1 MPTILPDGGEGR
13 RSSIKVNNQ
22 YTRSIKIRSATSLIV
37 GMIIGSGIFSSPG
50 FVTKYVGSPGAT
62 IIVWVSC
69 GFVSYLGALCYS
81 ELGAALP
88 FTGGE
93 TVYFERAFG
102 RMAAFL
108 YVWVSTTVARPA
120 GIALS
125 AIVFSDYTC
134 SLRWGTNTPPPGNAR
149 TGVAIGAIAFLCLV
163 QMINTHLATLS
174 IAAFTILKIALVTLL
189 CCLGLFDVIAQK
201 NDTGQLNPK
210 VAFHHTS
217 SNPGD
222 WVLAFANCLYAYNGW
237 NVLNLTAAE
246 VHNPAKVIPQAIQ
259 IGLLV
264 SVVSFTWINIA
275 YLMKLD
281 VDIVSGS
288 QTVAIDFTE
297 NFGSTMVIIVTVGVA
312 LASIGTCNG
321 SLFAGAQAIRES
333 GRSLV
338 LPRFFSGQLQLCSDT
353 SPTPAIALLVQA
365 IFASVLIAV
374 LDSFETIVQVYVFSQ
389 WIFYSLTVM
398 ALVTLRW
405 VEPDLERPFRV
416 WIVVP
421 VLFVSISVFMT
432 FVLFF
437 IAPGTCSIAMVAL
450 LLGVPVYAL
459 HRRYLQ
465 NKGHIA
471 KQYNNSSD
479 DAVPLLLSSEGDVDV
494 AESQSSHF

>member
-1 MPTILPDGGEGR
+1 MPTVFENR
-13 RSSIKVNNQ
+13 RTPNKANNQ
-22 YTRSIKIRSATSLIV
+22 YTKTIKLRSAISLIIGV
-37 GMIIGSGIFSSPG
+37 IIGSGIFASPG
-50 FVTKYVGSPGAT
+50 FVTKYVRSPGAT
-62 IIVWVSC
+62 IVVWVAC
-69 GFVSYLGALCYS
+69 GFASYLGALCYS

-134 SLRWGTNTPPPGNAR
+134 SLRWGTNSPPPANAR
-149 TGVAIGAIAFLCLV
+149 VGVAVGAIAFLCLV
-163 QMINTHLATLS
+163 QMINTRLATWS

-189 CCLGLFDVIAQK
+189 CCLGLYDVIAQK
-201 NDTGQLNPK
+201 GDTGQLNPST
-210 VAFHHTS
+210 AFDNTS
-217 SNPGD
+217 SKPGD

-246 VHNPAKVIPQAIQ
+246 VSNPAKTIPKAIQ
-259 IGLLV
+259 IGLLI
-264 SVVSFTWINIA
+264 SIISFTWINIA

-281 VDIVSGS
+281 IGIVSGS

-297 NFGSTMVIIVTVGVA
+297 NFGNTMVIIVTVGVA

-353 SPTPAIALLVQA
+353 NPTPAIALLVQA
-365 IFASVLIAV
+365 SVASVLIAT
-374 LDSFETIVQVYVFSQ
+374 LDSFETIVQVYVWTQ
-389 WIFYSLTVM
+389 WVFYSLTVM

-405 VEPDLERPFRV
+405 IEPELERPFRV

-421 VLFVSISVFMT
+421 VLFVTLSVFMT

-465 NKGHIA
+465 RNGHIA
-471 KQYNNSSD
+471 KQRRDND
-479 DAVPLLLSSEGDVDV
+479 DAVPLLLSSEGDVI
-494 AESQSSHF
+494 SSSTTSRF